1 MAARLLDDANGEGGA
16 DDRLEDE
23 ELGGDVDMD
32 EGAVGEEGAVG
43 LLLDLG
49 VAQQHAVKA
58 EEEDIR
64 IGRRSGRTYSA
75 KCWLILV
82 LKLCLMPASRLLR

>member
-1 MAARLLDDANGEGGA
+1 MAARLLDDADGEAGA

-49 VAQQHAVKA
+49 VAQQHALKTA
-58 EEEDIR
+58 EEDIR
-64 IGRRSGRTYSA
+64 IRKRSEEQKGLLGEM
-75 KCWLILV
+75 LIDLGVEVV
-82 LKLCLMPASRLLR
+82 LDAGV